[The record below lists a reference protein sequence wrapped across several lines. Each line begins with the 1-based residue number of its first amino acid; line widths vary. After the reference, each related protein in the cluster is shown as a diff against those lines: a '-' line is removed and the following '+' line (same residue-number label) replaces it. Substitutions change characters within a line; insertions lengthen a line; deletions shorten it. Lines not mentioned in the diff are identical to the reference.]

1 MEIKRLVS
9 LQRNFFQ
16 TGKTLSYDFRERMLN
31 KLYKLIKDNE
41 LLLEKALYKDLH
53 KSFYESYETEI
64 GIILAEITYFKK
76 HLKKMMRPRHVSTPL
91 HQFLSYGKIYM
102 RPYGV
107 VLNISP
113 WNYPIQLALDTLV
126 GSIASGNCTIIK
138 VSSEASHTVQVLIN
152 LLNESFDSEYIYCL
166 DGDKDLV
173 QNLIQQ
179 NPDYI
184 MFTGSSQTGKQ
195 IMKQAANHLIP
206 VTLELGGKSPCIIDQ
221 TANLKLAAKRIVWGK
236 FMNAGQ
242 TCIAPDYLLVQKQVV
257 EPLISN
263 IKVEIKNTFGDNPIK
278 SSIYPHIINE
288 VQFQKLKN
296 SLSKTQL
303 SKEIDVVGGLYDEK
317 CNAIGPTIISNSD
330 FNDPLMEEEIF
341 GPILPIISFDNLEKI
356 VNELQKMAAPLA
368 MYVFSKDKKII
379 KYLFSSINCGGGCIN
394 DTISHFANNH
404 LPFGGVGNSGM
415 GNYHGINS
423 FITLSHQQSVLNK
436 SNLIDIPFKYLNHK
450 NNFLL
455 KYFLH

>member
-1 MEIKRLVS
+1 MKIEHLVS

-16 TGKTLSYDFRERMLN
+16 TGKTLSYDYRKKMLN

-41 LLLEKALYKDLH
+41 YLLEKSLYEDLH

-64 GIILAEITYFKK
+64 GIVLAEITYFKK
-76 HLKKMMRPRHVSTPL
+76 HLKRMMKPRYVKTPL
-91 HQFLSYGKIYM
+91 HQFLSYSKIYM

-113 WNYPIQLALDTLV
+113 WNYPIQLALDALV
-126 GSIASGNCTIIK
+126 GSIASGNCTIVK
-138 VSSEASHTVQVLIN
+138 VSSEASHTAQILIN
-152 LLNESFDSEYIYCL
+152 LLNESFDAEYIYCL
-166 DGDKDLV
+166 DGDKDVV

-195 IMKQAANHLIP
+195 IMKQASNHLVP
-206 VTLELGGKSPCIIDQ
+206 VTLELGGKSPCIIDR

-242 TCIAPDYLLVQKQVV
+242 TCIAPDYLLVQKQIVT
-257 EPLISN
+257 PLINN
-263 IKVEIKNTFGDNPIK
+263 IKAEIKNIFGDNPIK

-296 SLSKTQL
+296 SLSETQL
-303 SKEIDVVGGLYDEK
+303 NKEIDVVGELYDEK
-317 CNAIGPTIISNSD
+317 CEAIGPTMINDSD
-330 FNDPLMEEEIF
+330 FNDPLMKEEIF
-341 GPILPIISFDNLEKI
+341 GPILPVIPFDDIENI
-356 VNELQKMAAPLA
+356 VNKLQKMDAPLA
-368 MYVFSKDKKII
+368 MYVFSKDKKVIE
-379 KYLFSSINCGGGCIN
+379 YLFSSINCGGGCIN

-415 GNYHGINS
+415 GNYHGIHS
-423 FITLSHQQSVLNK
+423 FMTLSHQQSVLDK
-436 SNLIDIPFKYLNHK
+436 STLIDINLKYLHSMNK
-450 NNFLL
+450 FWLNL
-455 KYFLH
+455 FLH